1 MLSGHRPARRRRG
14 RSRAARL
21 ALPIGIPMALG
32 LTLGIVLTVSGGSK
46 PTTLEQSAALGT
58 CASAAANAGNTAPSA
73 SASSP
78 APAASGSRSA
88 PATSASAPAP
98 AGSASAP
105 AASASAPAASGSAS
119 APAATARA
127 SAPAAT
133 ATASAPAP
141 STSGSASAPAASATP
156 TPCPSA
162 TASASPAPTGPTVA
176 GIPPINPTG
185 RAGVAGEDAVDA
197 AGDPFSF
204 NQTTAQAADS
214 TNCTVSVPNHPLT
227 AKGLA
232 TPWVLGDGCTW
243 ENGDSEG
250 VFIDAT
256 ILAPNGKL
264 QVYNPLVITQGTQPE
279 VAPTPP
285 TIARG
290 SQVILSVGYN
300 GNALALVGP
309 GATQAH
315 CIDAFGNSLIDQT
328 PQCNAAAFYRMANNE
343 IARGTLTIPAIGTGK
358 DGKACQTTRDFALI
372 DQDQSDNAVAH
383 YLFNPGT
390 GQTSQATAANQA
402 ALPQDTLETNGS
414 DNGLLDSFIDPALGC
429 TAFTARNATNP
440 AGASASQA
448 LNELSAR
455 QHQTGTVALLPVN
468 DPQLLVG
475 GQFSLGKTNL
485 YRTETD
491 MATLPRGTNLTRN
504 AAQYCQN
511 MINIATPRLQL
522 DAPMETGTASP
533 VPDEGDN
540 LATFLA
546 ARLSASFDNL
556 SCKDYGLT
564 NPMTMTLD
572 ANGVA
577 TGATYDTT
585 HQRATMPRGS
595 GRRGGP
601 HNWKARF
608 MPDHGHGHV

>member
-1 MLSGHRPARRRRG
+1 MLSRHRPARRRRG
-14 RSRAARL
+14 KSRAMRF
-21 ALPIGIPMALG
+21 ALPLAIPMALG
-32 LTLGIVLTVSGGSK
+32 LVLGIILAVSNGGKS
-46 PTTLEQSAALGT
+46 TAIEQTALGS
-58 CASAAANAGNTAPSA
+58 CAANAANV
-73 SASSP
+73 SSP
-78 APAASGSRSA
+78 APVASQSQ
-88 PATSASAPAP
+88 PAP

-105 AASASAPAASGSAS
+105 A
-119 APAATARA
+119 PAATG
-127 SAPAAT
+127 SAP
-133 ATASAPAP
+133 
-141 STSGSASAPAASATP
+141 APAASASAA
-156 TPCPSA
+156 PCPP
-162 TASASPAPTGPTVA
+162 ASASPAASASAAATGPTVA
-176 GIPPINPTG
+176 GIPPVNRAG
-185 RAGVAGEDAVDA
+185 HAGVAGANAVDA
-197 AGDPFSF
+197 AGVPFSF

-214 TNCTVSVPNHPLT
+214 TNCTVSVPSQPLS
-227 AKGLA
+227 ARGLA

-243 ENGDSEG
+243 ANGDSEG

-256 ILAPNGKL
+256 ILAPNGRI

-285 TIARG
+285 AIARG

-300 GNALALVGP
+300 GNALALVGR
-309 GATQAH
+309 GARRAN

-328 PQCNAAAFYRMANNE
+328 PQCNAARFYRLANYE
-343 IARGTLTIPAIGTGK
+343 IARGILRIPAIGTGR
-358 DGKACQTTRDFALI
+358 DGQACQTTRDFALI

-383 YLFNPGT
+383 YLFNPDT
-390 GQTSQATAANQA
+390 GQTSQASAANQA
-402 ALPQDTLETNGS
+402 SLPQDTVETNGS

-429 TAFTARNATNP
+429 KPFTARNSTNP

-455 QHQTGTVALLPVN
+455 QHQRGTAALLPVN

-491 MATLPRGTNLTRN
+491 MPALPARTNLARN

-522 DAPMETGTASP
+522 DAPLEAGTDSP
-533 VPDEGDN
+533 VPDEGNN

-556 SCKDYGLT
+556 NCKNYGLT
-564 NPMTMTLD
+564 DPVTLTQD

-577 TGATYDTT
+577 TAATFDTT
-585 HQRATMPRGS
+585 PQTATIPHSKTGRGGGRHNWNAHFMP
-595 GRRGGP
+595 GRRG
-601 HNWKARF
+601 
-608 MPDHGHGHV
+608 HG